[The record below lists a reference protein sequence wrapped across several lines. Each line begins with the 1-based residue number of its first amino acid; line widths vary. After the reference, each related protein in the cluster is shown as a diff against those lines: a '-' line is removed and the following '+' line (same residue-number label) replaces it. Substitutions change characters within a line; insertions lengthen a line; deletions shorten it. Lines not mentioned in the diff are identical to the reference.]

1 MVDDPE
7 VVVRVRRLALRQRV
21 ISAARRPCT
30 GSSILLA
37 LTLFSMGG
45 AVRGLLRMTLSRR
58 KKSNI

>member
-45 AVRGLLRMTLSRR
+45 AVRGLLRMPL
-58 KKSNI
+58 